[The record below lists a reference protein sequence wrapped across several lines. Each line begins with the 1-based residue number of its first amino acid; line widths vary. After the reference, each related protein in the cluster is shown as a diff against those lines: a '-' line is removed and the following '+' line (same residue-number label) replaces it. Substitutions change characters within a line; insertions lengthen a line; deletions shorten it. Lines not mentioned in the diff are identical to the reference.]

1 MRKYIVYISL
11 LIIHISC
18 NTSKYE
24 NVETVEWSDF
34 KIVKNITAKELNF
47 ENSLRPTDIL
57 VKDSILITIELQSDK
72 IFQVYN
78 LNSME
83 RINECINI
91 GQGPND
97 MLIPQFM
104 EMRGDE
110 LNVLDLATYSVYTFD
125 FNDFIINPVTEPIR
139 KIKLEA
145 PIFVTAQFLGNN
157 IVGKSFN
164 PEYQLT
170 LFGIKG
176 EKIKDFATYP
186 SSSMNYTDA
195 ERIEASYM
203 KLVTND
209 LGKIAIFYYMTDLLE
224 IYGSDQQ
231 LLKRVHGPDHFY
243 SEFKEKEHGIASPKR
258 DVSRDAFVCPR
269 NAGNNLFVLYNGKF
283 IHDPDHT
290 SACSKLLSFSWEGVP
305 DVFYNL
311 NDPLISFDIDQKNKK
326 IFGISDTPDFHI
338 VEYSYGD

>member
-1 MRKYIVYISL
+1 
-11 LIIHISC
+11 
-18 NTSKYE
+18 
-24 NVETVEWSDF
+24 
-34 KIVKNITAKELNF
+34 
-47 ENSLRPTDIL
+47 
-57 VKDSILITIELQSDK
+57 
-72 IFQVYN
+72 
-78 LNSME
+78 ME